1 MMEVIMNNQID
12 ILALSGSLRADS
24 FNAKLLVSAQN
35 LVPAGA
41 QLEIYDYRDVPL
53 YDGDVEVRDYPAAA
67 QRLKNRIRAAD
78 ALLIATPEYN
88 YSVPG
93 VLKNVLDWVS
103 RPYGDSALAGKPL
116 AIIGG
121 GGGQGTNRAQDHLR
135 QIAHGLDMQIV
146 RRPEI
151 FIANVWGKFDESGAL
166 ADPIANKLI
175 GELLANLVGLAQRTR
190 ADDGLKTAA

>member
-1 MMEVIMNNQID
+1 MNNPID

-24 FNAKLLVSAQN
+24 FNAKLLAAAQG
-35 LVPAGA
+35 VAPAGVEI
-41 QLEIYDYRDVPL
+41 EIYDYRDVPL
-53 YDGDVEVRDYPAAA
+53 YDGDVEVRDYPEAA
-67 QRLKNRIRAAD
+67 QRLKDRLRKAD

-135 QIAHGLDMQIV
+135 QIAHGLDMRVV

-151 FIANVWGKFDESGAL
+151 FIANVWGKFDESGTL

-175 GELLANLVGLAQRTR
+175 AELLGNLADLARD
-190 ADDGLKTAA
+190 AGAGNDIKAAA

>member
-1 MMEVIMNNQID
+1 MNNPVD

-24 FNAKLLVSAQN
+24 FNAKLLETTKSLA
-35 LVPAGA
+35 PAGA
-41 QLEIYDYRDVPL
+41 VIEIYDYRDVPL
-53 YDGDVEVRDYPAAA
+53 YDGDLEVRDYPAAA
-67 QRLKNRIRAAD
+67 QRLKARIRKAD

-88 YSVPG
+88 FSVPG

-135 QIAHGLDMQIV
+135 QIAHGLDMQVV

-151 FIANVWGKFDESGAL
+151 FIANVWGKFDEHGVL
-166 ADPIANKLI
+166 ADPIAEKLI
-175 GELLANLVGLAQRTR
+175 AELLGNLVGLARGGN
-190 ADDGLKTAA
+190 ADIAVKAAA

>member
-1 MMEVIMNNQID
+1 MNNPID

-24 FNAKLLVSAQN
+24 FNAKLLEAAKK
-35 LVPAGA
+35 LAPAGA
-41 QLEIYDYRDVPL
+41 GIETYDYRDVPL
-53 YDGDVEVRDYPAAA
+53 YDGDLEVRDYPAAA
-67 QRLKNRIRAAD
+67 RRLKARIRKAD

-88 YSVPG
+88 FSVPG

-151 FIANVWGKFDESGAL
+151 FIANVWGKFDEHGTL
-166 ADPIANKLI
+166 ADSIAEKLI
-175 GELLANLVGLAQRTR
+175 AELLGNLVGLAQSGNTDI
-190 ADDGLKTAA
+190 AVKAAA

>member
-1 MMEVIMNNQID
+1 MNNQID

-24 FNAKLLVSAQN
+24 FNAKLLAAAQAQA
-35 LVPAGA
+35 PAGSA
-41 QLEIYDYRDVPL
+41 IEIYDYRDVPL
-53 YDGDVEVRDYPAAA
+53 YDGDVEVRAYPAAA
-67 QRLKNRIRAAD
+67 QRLKDRIRAAD

-93 VLKNVLDWVS
+93 VLKNALDWAS

-116 AIIGG
+116 AILGG

-135 QIAHGLDMQIV
+135 QIAHGLDMQLV

-151 FIANVWGKFDESGAL
+151 FIANVWGKFDENGTL
-166 ADPIANKLI
+166 ADAIANKLI
-175 GELLANLVGLAQRTR
+175 AELLGNLAGLVQPVRVTASVR
-190 ADDGLKTAA
+190 AAA

>member
-1 MMEVIMNNQID
+1 MNNQID

-24 FNAKLLVSAQN
+24 FNAKLLSVAQG
-35 LVPAGA
+35 LVLAGA
-41 QLEIYDYRDVPL
+41 KIELYDYRDVPL
-53 YDGDVEVRDYPAAA
+53 YDGDVEARAYPEAA
-67 QRLKNRIRAAD
+67 QRLKDRIRAAD

-93 VLKNVLDWVS
+93 VLKNALDWAS

-135 QIAHGLDMQIV
+135 QIAHGLDMTIV

-151 FIANVWGKFDESGAL
+151 FIANVWGKFDETGKL
-166 ADPIANKLI
+166 VDPIAEKLI
-175 GELLANLVGLAQRTR
+175 GELLNNLLGLAKNAR
-190 ADDGLKTAA
+190 ADLMAAA

>member
-1 MMEVIMNNQID
+1 MNNPID

-24 FNAKLLVSAQN
+24 FNAKLLAAARD
-35 LVPAGA
+35 LAPADA
-41 QLEIYDYRDVPL
+41 RIEIYDYRDVPL
-53 YDGDVEVRDYPAAA
+53 YDGDREVRDYPDAAL
-67 QRLKNRIRAAD
+67 RLKDRIRKAD

-93 VLKNVLDWVS
+93 VLKNALDWAS

-135 QIAHGLDMQIV
+135 QIAHGLDMHVV

-151 FIANVWGKFDESGAL
+151 FIANVWGKFDENGTL

-175 GELLANLVGLAQRTR
+175 AELLGNLTALARDVD
-190 ADDGLKTAA
+190 AGSDIKAAA

>member
-1 MMEVIMNNQID
+1 MNNQID

-24 FNAKLLVSAQN
+24 FNAKLLGAAQG
-35 LVPAGA
+35 LAPAGT
-41 QLEIYDYRDVPL
+41 QIEIYDYREVPL

-67 QRLKNRIRAAD
+67 RRLKDRIRKAD

-93 VLKNVLDWVS
+93 VLKNALDWAS

-116 AIIGG
+116 AIVGG

-135 QIAHGLDMQIV
+135 QIAHGLDMQVV

-151 FIANVWGKFDESGAL
+151 FIANVWGKFDEDGTL
-166 ADPIANKLI
+166 ADPIANQLI
-175 GELLANLVGLAQRTR
+175 TELLGNLAALAREAR
-190 ADDGLKTAA
+190 AGDMKAAA

>member
-1 MMEVIMNNQID
+1 MNNQIE

-24 FNAKLLVSAQN
+24 FNEKLLVAAQS

-41 QLEIYDYRDVPL
+41 KLEIYDYRDIPL
-53 YDGDVEVRDYPAAA
+53 YDGDLEVRAYPEAA
-67 QRLKNRIRAAD
+67 QRLKNRIGAAD
-78 ALLIATPEYN
+78 AVLIATPEYN

-93 VLKNVLDWVS
+93 VLKNALDWVS
-103 RPYGDSALAGKPL
+103 RPYGDSPLVGKPL

-135 QIAHGLDMQIV
+135 QIAHGLDMHVV

-151 FIANVWGKFDESGAL
+151 FIANVWGKFDETGKL
-166 ADPIANKLI
+166 ADPIAEKLI
-175 GELLANLVGLAQRTR
+175 GELLGNLVAVAQSTKEGLPAR
-190 ADDGLKTAA
+190 AAA